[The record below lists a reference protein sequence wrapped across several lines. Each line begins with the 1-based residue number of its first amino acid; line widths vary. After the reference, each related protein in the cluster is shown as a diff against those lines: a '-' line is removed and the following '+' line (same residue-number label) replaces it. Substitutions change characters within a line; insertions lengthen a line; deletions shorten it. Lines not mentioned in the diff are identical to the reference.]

1 MAKEIIKEEE
11 NVTEGLKNVSEP
23 NSTMV
28 TEKPE
33 EKKEAPVLM
42 DAAMEAQI
50 TSLGKN
56 TAAMLRKEQQVETMI
71 PKDPLNAKSQ
81 YVQVGINGWIF
92 NIKRNVW
99 VTLPASV
106 VDLLEDG
113 GYNPSTRNYTPKRS
127 QPFEG
132 PNLKI
137 IAR

>member
-56 TAAMLRKEQQVETMI
+56 TAAMLRKSSKWKQ
-71 PKDPLNAKSQ
+71 
-81 YVQVGINGWIF
+81 
-92 NIKRNVW
+92 
-99 VTLPASV
+99 
-106 VDLLEDG
+106 
-113 GYNPSTRNYTPKRS
+113 
-127 QPFEG
+127 
-132 PNLKI
+132 
-137 IAR
+137 